1 MKDFWN
7 KKLFSKFNVHPLGGI
22 RIDEAQGKLISET
35 NQVNVLHQ
43 VLHQVLYQV
52 SYQVKH
58 PW

>member
-1 MKDFWN
+1 ME
-7 KKLFSKFNVHPLGGI
+7 KLFSKFNVHPLDGI

-43 VLHQVLYQV
+43 VLYQV

-58 PW
+58 P